1 MKKLRN
7 TLFVLSE
14 DAYRSPPPYPIPDSR
29 RPTPELSDRPC
40 HGVGEAVQRS
50 LEH

>member
-14 DAYRSPPPYPIPDSR
+14 DAYLTLDG
-29 RPTPELSDRPC
+29 ENVVVLSLI
-40 HGVGEAVQRS
+40 HI
-50 LEH
+50 